1 MLNNNQGS
9 KNMSERL
16 EDLRDQK
23 ETNDL
28 LKKYC
33 DVQSSRIDLIEK
45 RLRRLEAKEDTQTK
59 KASGVVGVDFRKSL
73 DIS

>member
-1 MLNNNQGS
+1 
-9 KNMSERL
+9 MSERL

>member
-59 KASGVVGVDFRKSL
+59 KAC
-73 DIS
+73 